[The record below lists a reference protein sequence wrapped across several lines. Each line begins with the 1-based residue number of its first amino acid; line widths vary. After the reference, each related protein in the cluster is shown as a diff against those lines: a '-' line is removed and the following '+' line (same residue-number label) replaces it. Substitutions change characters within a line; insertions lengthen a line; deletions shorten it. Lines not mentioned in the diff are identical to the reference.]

1 MIKVGLTGGIGSGKT
16 TVALMF
22 SDLGIPVYNSDR
34 EAKRLMVENPEV
46 RKAIVQLLGEKAFLG
61 QRLNKTYISQRVFN
75 DRPLLEKLNSI
86 VHPAVRTDFLKWI
99 KLQQTP
105 YVVQETALIFEI
117 GSQNF
122 YDKIVL
128 VVAPENIRIDRILER
143 DPKSNRERI
152 VARMR
157 NQRNDFKKIKLS
169 DYVIENLDL
178 SRTRADV
185 LRIHQEL
192 MSI

>member
-22 SDLGIPVYNSDR
+22 SDLGIPVYYSDR

>member
-16 TVALMF
+16 TVSLMF
-22 SDLGIPVYNSDR
+22 NDLGIPVYYSDR